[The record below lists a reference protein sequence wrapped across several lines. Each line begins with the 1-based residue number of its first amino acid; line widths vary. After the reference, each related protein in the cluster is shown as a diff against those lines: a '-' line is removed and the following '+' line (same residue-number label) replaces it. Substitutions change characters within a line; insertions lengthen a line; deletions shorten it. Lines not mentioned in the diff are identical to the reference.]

1 MSVIIICGSQ
11 VMKDTVASIYY
22 LSHLLL
28 PLGLLC
34 VCIMRSTGDDD
45 YFWKRE
51 KMILQFGNCFASNQ
65 FNIPPDTFSEFGG
78 GTVPMRAVF
87 RVEY

>member
-1 MSVIIICGSQ
+1 MSVIIIYGSQ
-11 VMKDTVASIYY
+11 VIKDTVDSIYY
-22 LSHLLL
+22 LSNLLL
-28 PLGLLC
+28 PRIV
-34 VCIMRSTGDDD
+34 VCIIMISTGDDD
-45 YFWKRE
+45 YIWKRE
-51 KMILQFGNCFASNQ
+51 KMIMQFGNCFASNQ